1 MFSPY
6 FSTYFIKCCICSRK
20 SNKNGLTGANMINLA
35 IKFPLFNSPNVVD
48 SPYFHA
54 NNRTEIEH

>member
-1 MFSPY
+1 
-6 FSTYFIKCCICSRK
+6 
-20 SNKNGLTGANMINLA
+20 MINLA